1 MAMNGPG
8 MANEVLDAMEGL
20 GLVPRGVLTGDQ
32 AVKTWTAACGA
43 IVAHIQNNAETTTVV
58 SGGGSYGGDPAA
70 PGVIS

>member
-32 AVKTWTAACGA
+32 AVKVIEA
-43 IVAHIQNNAETTTVV
+43 IVTAVLEEVTIHAETTTVV

-70 PGVIS
+70 PGTIA